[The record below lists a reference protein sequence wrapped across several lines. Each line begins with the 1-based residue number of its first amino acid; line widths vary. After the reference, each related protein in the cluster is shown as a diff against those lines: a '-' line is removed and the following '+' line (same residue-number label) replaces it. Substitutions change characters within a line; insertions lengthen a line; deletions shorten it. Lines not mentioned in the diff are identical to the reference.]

1 MICAFYHALH
11 ENKTAF
17 ETLNKYKKNKHELLQ
32 LCLSL
37 KINLQISIDS
47 VNKELKNEYFKVNEF
62 LQYNKE
68 PFGAFKAESSS
79 SQKVYS
85 T

>member
-37 KINLQISIDS
+37 KINLLSGWLKQKKKKTKKFFFLSFEP
-47 VNKELKNEYFKVNEF
+47 VKNKKKI
-62 LQYNKE
+62 
-68 PFGAFKAESSS
+68 FGF
-79 SQKVYS
+79 QF